1 MNVRENRRGNRRIE
15 NPVPLAILGT
25 RHRTKTNKTHK
36 KNKKQKTKN
45 KKQQH
50 TEQHREPKK
59 DEQHRPHQHPGVNTG
74 ALEA

>member
-45 KKQQH
+45 NNTQNSTENQKKMS
-50 TEQHREPKK
+50 
-59 DEQHRPHQHPGVNTG
+59 NTG
-74 ALEA
+74 PINILG

>member
-36 KNKKQKTKN
+36 KNKKQKTTTHRTAQRT
-45 KKQQH
+45 KK
-50 TEQHREPKK
+50 R
-59 DEQHRPHQHPGVNTG
+59 
-74 ALEA
+74 